1 MSALRGLIG
10 LRECVDVVFFFPC
23 LSAAAEWNALVWS
36 IVVLVFFLCL
46 GYFDAF
52 VFSF

>member
-10 LRECVDVVFFFPC
+10 LRECVDVVFFF
-23 LSAAAEWNALVWS
+23 SFSAAEWNAFVWS